1 MSAIRQLALPFRH
14 APHYAAED
22 VLHAPSNAEALAWL
36 QRTAAWP
43 FGRLALWGGAS
54 NGKTHLLH
62 LWAGRTGATL
72 HQGPFLQAGWC
83 AGPAAIDDAD
93 TADEPAL
100 LHLLNAAAEAG
111 HAVLLAGLEPPAR
124 WPVRLPDLASRL
136 RATATV
142 ELRAPDDA
150 TLRALLL
157 RLLSDRQL
165 IVPGAVQDWLLAH
178 LPRTAAAMREAA
190 CRLDRAALA
199 AGGRVNRAM
208 AARVADEMEAAEY
221 EGMAELCH
229 RFYDS
234 SAPFAADSSP
244 SGPLLL

>member
-22 VLHAPSNAEALAWL
+22 VLHAPSNADALAWL
-36 QRTAAWP
+36 RRTAAWP
-43 FGRLALWGGAS
+43 FGRLALWGGAG

-72 HQGPFLQAGWC
+72 QQGPFLHAGWC
-83 AGPAAIDDAD
+83 TGPVAIDDAD
-93 TADEPAL
+93 AAGEPAL

-111 HAVLLAGLEPPAR
+111 HAVLLAGQEPPSR

-136 RATATV
+136 RAIATV

-150 TLRALLL
+150 TLRALLV

-165 IVPGAVQDWLLAH
+165 LVPETVQDWLLAH

-190 CRLDRAALA
+190 CRLDRATLA
-199 AGGRVNRAM
+199 AGRRVTRALAM
-208 AARVADEMEAAEY
+208 QVADAMEAAEH
-221 EGMAELCH
+221 EGEAELCH
-229 RFYDS
+229 RSYDGS
-234 SAPFAADSSP
+234 VHSAVDGSP